1 MTNCL
6 KVSQVAT
13 FLDRNEQSYKK
24 VTFNAIQILDN
35 GVTVQSPKTATRI
48 LYPTREVDGKVINGF
63 DLDVKV
69 GDILMG
75 SIVRFT
81 TQPYP
86 IKENVVNHTT
96 VVVFDGENGIKIA
109 LNQLKQYNV
118 GVIDEDG
125 VLHSQKR
132 PVAATATL
140 TPTTDED
147 DAEF

>member
-6 KVSQVAT
+6 KVTQVAN
-13 FLDRNEQSYKK
+13 FLDRNKHNYKK
-24 VTFNAIQILDN
+24 VTFNAIQILDS
-35 GVTVQSPKTATRI
+35 GVTIQSPKTATRI
-48 LYPTREVDGKVINGF
+48 LYPTREVDGNVINGF
-63 DLDVKV
+63 DLDVKL

-81 TQPYP
+81 TQPYS
-86 IKENVVNHTT
+86 IGENVVNHTT

-109 LNQLKQYNV
+109 LNQLKQYGV

-132 PVAATATL
+132 PSAVAAS